1 MFRRNLE
8 DDFNKYNKDGND
20 NLNHEE
26 FYAFMEDRTNAVGM
40 QMDEDMMRKVFEEMD
55 VNQDGGIDVDEF
67 VTALYAAFK
76 NAEDNIEFLA
86 KDIKEMDEKIDDVK
100 AKLENVH
107 ESPTGETV

>member
-1 MFRRNLE
+1 MF
-8 DDFNKYNKDGND
+8 
-20 NLNHEE
+20 
-26 FYAFMEDRTNAVGM
+26 
-40 QMDEDMMRKVFEEMD
+40 
-55 VNQDGGIDVDEF
+55 
-67 VTALYAAFK
+67 AAFK